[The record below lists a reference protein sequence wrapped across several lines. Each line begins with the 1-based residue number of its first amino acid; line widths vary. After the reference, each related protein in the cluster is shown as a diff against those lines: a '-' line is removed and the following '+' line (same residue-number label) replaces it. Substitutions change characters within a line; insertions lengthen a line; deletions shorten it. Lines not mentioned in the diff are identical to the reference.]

1 MDSLLLMLLL
11 RMLLIHSVEQYWL
24 RVKHVL
30 ARLNM
35 VCQPFMQWVLITVLY
50 RLMVQ
55 NSLSSMVLQQC
66 MLIKSTRL
74 VSLTRML
81 QRITISFARRLRLR
95 MRMVLLLPFFQT
107 SSSLSLRCVTL
118 TLSLLAVNLRH
129 WMILILMQPRL
140 LQHVHSFLYVT
151 LCHSCRLI

>member
-24 RVKHVL
+24 RVRHVL
-30 ARLNM
+30 VRLNM

-50 RLMVQ
+50 RLMAQ
-55 NSLSSMVLQQC
+55 NSLSSMALQRC
-66 MLIKSTRL
+66 MLIKSMRL

-95 MRMVLLLPFFQT
+95 TRMVLLLPFSLT
-107 SSSLSLRCVTL
+107 SNSQSLLCAVL
-118 TLSLLAVNLRH
+118 TLNLLVVSLPH
-129 WMILILMQPRL
+129 
-140 LQHVHSFLYVT
+140 
-151 LCHSCRLI
+151 